1 MAKFDLPAAFKYIN
15 KVTNRK
21 IHYIGH
27 SQGTLI
33 MFIALA
39 SNITDIY
46 NNIAS
51 FNAYG
56 PVAYL
61 QHQKSKMLAK
71 LSKTK
76 ILNALHIF
84 KVQWLLM
91 INDFGMKTLSNLCT
105 TDPIICKN
113 GLKQIS

>member
-15 KVTNRK
+15 KVTNMK

-39 SNITDIY
+39 SNITDVY
-46 NNIAS
+46 SNIAS
-51 FNAYG
+51 FNAYA

-61 QHQKSKMLAK
+61 QHQKSKMLAS
-71 LSKTK
+71 LSKTR
-76 ILNALHIF
+76 IINALY
-84 KVQWLLM
+84 VQYDQFRHLKL
-91 INDFGMKTLSNLCT
+91 
-105 TDPIICKN
+105 N
-113 GLKQIS
+113 GY